1 MLRLNRVSCEK
12 WLLGSAL
19 RGCSR
24 GWPAWVL
31 LAGVWLSAATAADVQ
46 PLETVAGWGR
56 VVDPLGDCKFDYA
69 EGKFTINVAAAY
81 HDLWPAE
88 NQVHAPLVLQ
98 EVAGD
103 FTIDVLV
110 EEVTQAEPDT
120 VLPGMA
126 STASFHA
133 GSLVIWQDAKNFVRF
148 DRTDMNKAGR
158 ATTACYLHVF
168 QNGARTA
175 ELAPVVPDKPTHLRL
190 TRKGNRV
197 TAAYSQDGAKTW
209 TSLAAQ
215 QVKLADKVKAGISA
229 LNNTSRENIVRFAEL
244 KLGK

>member
-1 MLRLNRVSCEK
+1 MAKVIFVSCD
-12 WLLGSAL
+12 SAL
-19 RGCSR
+19 LRFCWR
-24 GWPAWVL
+24 GWPALLL
-31 LAGVWLSAATAADVQ
+31 LAGVWLLSATAADVQ
-46 PLETVAGWGR
+46 PLESVRGWGR

-69 EGKFTINVAAAY
+69 EGQLTINVAAAY
-81 HDLWPAE
+81 HDLWPVKG
-88 NQVHAPLVLQ
+88 QVHAPLVLQ

-110 EEVTQAEPDT
+110 EEVTKAEPDT

-133 GSLVIWQDAKNFVRF
+133 ASLVIWQDAKNFVRF
-148 DRTDMNKAGR
+148 DRTDMNKGGR

-168 QNGARTA
+168 EGGARTA
-175 ELAPVVPDKPTHLRL
+175 ELAPAVPDKPTHLRL
-190 TRKGNRV
+190 TRKRDRV

-209 TSLAAQ
+209 TSLPAQ
-215 QVKLADKVKAGISA
+215 KVTLADKLKAGVSA
-229 LNNTSRENIVRFAEL
+229 LNNTSRENVVRFADL